1 MAIVVLGLNHK
12 TAPVEIR
19 ERLHF
24 PEKDLP
30 GPLGLL
36 GALPDVFE
44 RLILST
50 CNRVEIYAVVPEGAA
65 ARAPLQAFLAEQRDV
80 PAETFGESL
89 YLHVDA
95 HAVRHVFRVASS
107 LDSMVVGEGQILAQ
121 VKAAYALASRHQ
133 CTGPILNTLME
144 RALHVAKQVRTDTG
158 IGAAPVSV
166 ASVAVGLAQRIFSD
180 LSGRTVMI
188 LGAGEMAELALTHLK
203 EEGIHTIIVANRHH
217 ERAVELA
224 ARVGG
229 RAIMFPQ
236 ARDEMVGADIV
247 ISSTGAPH
255 FILGREDLAEIVR
268 RRHYRPIFLI
278 DIAVPRDVDPQ
289 VGTLPNVYCYDI
301 DDLQTVAEANTRE
314 RESEAVRAQ
323 RIVEQEVERFV
334 RWKHSDSVKPV
345 LKALR
350 RQFAALG
357 EQELQRLEA
366 RLKHLPD
373 ADRSAMRALVQ
384 GLVNKL
390 LHVPSTRL
398 KGMGEDLNGQVF
410 ALDARTGRQLWKYH
424 RRRKVVNPYDNAK
437 VNRGV
442 AMLHSF
448 WYQAAE
454 KTFAAVVEKDA
465 DCAMAYW
472 GISLAN
478 GSGEQIVPATRHC
491 LPGGAISGS

>member
-36 GALPDVFE
+36 GTLPDVFE

-65 ARAPLQAFLAEQRDV
+65 ARAPLQAFLAEQRGV

-89 YLHVDA
+89 YLHVEAD
-95 HAVRHVFRVASS
+95 AVRHVFRVASS

-133 CTGPILNTLME
+133 CTGPILNNLME

-158 IGAAPVSV
+158 IGAAPISV
-166 ASVAVGLAQRIFSD
+166 ASVAVDLGRRIFGD
-180 LSGRTVMI
+180 LAARTVMI

-229 RAIMFPQ
+229 RAIMFQQ

-255 FILGREDLAEIVR
+255 FILGRDDLAEIVR

-278 DIAVPRDVDPQ
+278 DIAVPRDIDPQ
-289 VGTLPNVYCYDI
+289 VNELDNAYLYDI
-301 DDLQTVAEANTRE
+301 DDLQAVVAANLAARE
-314 RESEAVRAQ
+314 REAVQAEAIVEREVGQFMEWLQSLEVVPTILSLRERFEGIRRAEMEKALGRMGDLTPEQREAVSALTASIINKILHQPMTELKRQASSTDGHLYASILRALF
-323 RIVEQEVERFV
+323 R
-334 RWKHSDSVKPV
+334 
-345 LKALR
+345 
-350 RQFAALG
+350 
-357 EQELQRLEA
+357 
-366 RLKHLPD
+366 LPD
-373 ADRSAMRALVQ
+373 HPKR
-384 GLVNKL
+384 
-390 LHVPSTRL
+390 
-398 KGMGEDLNGQVF
+398 
-410 ALDARTGRQLWKYH
+410 
-424 RRRKVVNPYDNAK
+424 
-437 VNRGV
+437 
-442 AMLHSF
+442 
-448 WYQAAE
+448 
-454 KTFAAVVEKDA
+454 
-465 DCAMAYW
+465 
-472 GISLAN
+472 
-478 GSGEQIVPATRHC
+478 
-491 LPGGAISGS
+491 

>member
-289 VGTLPNVYCYDI
+289 VNELDNVYLYDI
-301 DDLQTVAEANTRE
+301 DDLQGVVAANLAARE
-314 RESEAVRAQ
+314 REAVQAEAIVDREVGQFMEWLQSLEVVPTILSLRERFEIIRRAEMEKALGRMGDLTPDQREAVSALTASIINKILHQPMTELKRQASSTDGHLYASILRALF
-323 RIVEQEVERFV
+323 R
-334 RWKHSDSVKPV
+334 
-345 LKALR
+345 
-350 RQFAALG
+350 
-357 EQELQRLEA
+357 
-366 RLKHLPD
+366 LPD
-373 ADRSAMRALVQ
+373 HPKR
-384 GLVNKL
+384 
-390 LHVPSTRL
+390 
-398 KGMGEDLNGQVF
+398 
-410 ALDARTGRQLWKYH
+410 
-424 RRRKVVNPYDNAK
+424 
-437 VNRGV
+437 
-442 AMLHSF
+442 
-448 WYQAAE
+448 
-454 KTFAAVVEKDA
+454 
-465 DCAMAYW
+465 
-472 GISLAN
+472 
-478 GSGEQIVPATRHC
+478 
-491 LPGGAISGS
+491 

>member
-289 VGTLPNVYCYDI
+289 VNELDNVYLYDI
-301 DDLQTVAEANTRE
+301 DDLQGVVAANLAARE
-314 RESEAVRAQ
+314 REAVQAEAIVDREVGQFMEWLQSLEVVPTILSLRERFEIIRRAEMEKALGRMGDLTPDQREAVSALTASIINKILHQ
-323 RIVEQEVERFV
+323 PMTE
-334 RWKHSDSVKPV
+334 
-345 LKALR
+345 LK
-350 RQFAALG
+350 RQASSTDG
-357 EQELQRLEA
+357 
-366 RLKHLPD
+366 HLY
-373 ADRSAMRALVQ
+373 ASILRALF
-384 GLVNKL
+384 
-390 LHVPSTRL
+390 RL
-398 KGMGEDLNGQVF
+398 PEHPK
-410 ALDARTGRQLWKYH
+410 R
-424 RRRKVVNPYDNAK
+424 
-437 VNRGV
+437 
-442 AMLHSF
+442 
-448 WYQAAE
+448 
-454 KTFAAVVEKDA
+454 
-465 DCAMAYW
+465 
-472 GISLAN
+472 
-478 GSGEQIVPATRHC
+478 
-491 LPGGAISGS
+491 